1 MSALCF
7 RFRSSRSVFE
17 SIMGQ
22 ARGRHRP
29 VELGSYSM
37 AAPLALILGFAFV
50 SLAVAPEQAAAPER
64 TKITQKAQQEGNDWK
79 FTSGKRRRKGSQNNM
94 RAPLPERALSRAPIA
109 AAGGYQGLRLESK
122 TQPPMTVPADPD
134 GGPVLSWVGFQRNRS
149 QQGVVFVQVD
159 RPVEHSAELKKGRLE
174 LSLRGV
180 KVTHKNHA
188 RTLDLRYFPQ
198 TRAKKVRTKQ
208 RKDGITVTVELRGK
222 VTPQV
227 STRPGPGGQ
236 HQILIVIP

>member
-1 MSALCF
+1 
-7 RFRSSRSVFE
+7 
-17 SIMGQ
+17 
-22 ARGRHRP
+22 
-29 VELGSYSM
+29 M
-37 AAPLALILGFAFV
+37 AAPLSLILGFAFV
-50 SLAVAPEQAAAPER
+50 SLAVAPEQDTAPES
-64 TKITQKAQQEGNDWK
+64 TKVAQKTQEDGKDWK
-79 FTSGKRRRKGSQNNM
+79 FTSGKRRRKGKQNTM
-94 RAPLPERALSRAPIA
+94 RAPLPQRSLSRAPIA

-122 TQPPMTVPADPD
+122 TQPPMSVPADPD

-149 QQGVVFVQVD
+149 QQSVVFIQVD
-159 RPVEHSAELKKGRLE
+159 RPVEHTVEFKRGRLE
-174 LSLRGV
+174 LSLSGV

-222 VTPQV
+222 VKPQV